1 MTCTQVEVRFYA
13 ELAPQLVRLCPSIFA
28 FLPGFYAGS
37 YAEGGREFLI
47 LEDLAAAGFRAPHKT
62 HTLG

>member
-1 MTCTQVEVRFYA
+1 MQVEVRFYA
-13 ELAPQLVRLCPSIFA
+13 ELAPQLTRLCPSISA

-37 YAEGGREFLI
+37 YTEEGGREFLI